1 MARRRGRMDPLRRQ
15 QAQQYLNDIIAGRV
29 NVNTGQY
36 NATVN
41 PGRFMGTNQNPSS
54 TNTPSNTSTGN
65 TSGNTSTGNTSG
77 NTSTGNSNSTSTSTS
92 VQRVD
97 FNSIVS
103 TLDNINQSTI
113 TILEILKKDFER
125 EKDDDKNKKNNSA
138 RQRRNRENSERE
150 VRENNAE
157 KKVNLFT
164 AIGKR
169 MLAPVKSILDTII
182 GYVMN
187 VFLGKVFV
195 DILNWIGDPKNQRK
209 LGNILRFL
217 QNFWPIILGG
227 YIYFG
232 TSFGKFVRSIISL
245 TRRAVPAL
253 IRAIANLNMKKLLLG
268 AGNLLKSPAVV
279 LGGGLIAGAAVS
291 SALSLP
297 SSDPEAS
304 PGTNQFDDS
313 LDFGGFAADPI
324 GPAFFNGGMNNSDM
338 LNMKMFD
345 AEEGGVVKGKKGKDK
360 NLGWLTDGEIV
371 LTEKARDKA
380 ILETGRD
387 PLEFNEDGSPNANKP
402 QIKGNVY
409 YAASGGVIGKDKYEF
424 NYPSMMGLN
433 ISPSFNMPKI
443 DPIIDIPMR
452 DTVMDASTSTEND
465 YSSNVVHNVLNNII
479 NHTTDKNNF
488 KTDNYFANNSRRDL
502 LENNNYFADNSRRD
516 LLENNNYFSNLY
528 SGDSFKPDKYFNN
541 VSDTGN
547 DKINMIKEDT
557 GIDIPGETIDR
568 QLYTVAVQPGEAK
581 VVVPNEVVQRGGLHH
596 IENIINMYDDGTS
609 FASKNSSALIPSPP
623 VKSEPVVTFISEG
636 DTGQVITPSSDEV
649 INDIEMLDA
658 SFISSRKLK
667 TLGVM

>member
-1 MARRRGRMDPLRRQ
+1 MASRRGRMDPSRRQ
-15 QAQQYLNDIIAGRV
+15 EAQQYLNDIIAGKV
-29 NVNTGQY
+29 DVYTGQ
-36 NATVN
+36 NKAPIN
-41 PGRFMGTNQNPSS
+41 PGKFMGTNQNPAP

-65 TSGNTSTGNTSG
+65 TSTGS
-77 NTSTGNSNSTSTSTS
+77 STSTS
-92 VQRVD
+92 VKKVD

-103 TLDNINQSTI
+103 TLENINQSTI
-113 TILEILKKDFER
+113 AILEILKKDFES
-125 EKDDDKNKKNNSA
+125 EKEDDSKDKKNNAA
-138 RQRRNRENSERE
+138 RQRRNKENSERE

-164 AIGKR
+164 SIGKR
-169 MLAPVKSILDTII
+169 MLSPVKSILDTII
-182 GYVMN
+182 GYIVN

-195 DILNWIGDPKNQRK
+195 DILNWMGDPKNQRK

-217 QNFWPIILGG
+217 KDWWPAIIGS
-227 YIYFG
+227 YILFG
-232 TSFGKFVRSIISL
+232 TSFGKFIRSITSL
-245 TRRAVPAL
+245 TFRAVASL
-253 IRAIANLNMKKLLLG
+253 IRGIANLNKKKLLLG

-291 SALSLP
+291 SALSSEMINSP

-304 PGTNQFDDS
+304 PGTNQFDDA

-324 GPAFFNGGMNNSDM
+324 GAAFFNGGMNNSDM

-409 YAASGGVIGKDKYEF
+409 YAASGGVIGKDKYQF
-424 NYPSMMGLN
+424 NYPPMMGLN
-433 ISPSFNMPKI
+433 ISPSFNMPKV

-452 DTVMDASTSTEND
+452 NTVMDASTSSEND
-465 YSSNVVHNVLNNII
+465 YSSNVVHNVLNTII
-479 NHTTDKNNF
+479 NHTTDKNTF
-488 KTDNYFANNSRRDL
+488 KTDNYFRDL
-502 LENNNYFADNSRRD
+502 LENNNYF
-516 LLENNNYFSNLY
+516 NNTY
-528 SGDSFKPDKYFNN
+528 SEDTFKTDKYFNS

-547 DKINMIKEDT
+547 DEINMIKEDT
-557 GIDIPGETIDR
+557 GIDIPGATIDR
-568 QLYTVAVQPGEAK
+568 QQYTFNVQPGEAH
-581 VVVPNEVVQRGGLHH
+581 VIVPNEVVQRGGLYH

-636 DTGQVITPSSDEV
+636 DTGQVVTPSSDEV
-649 INDIEMLDA
+649 VNDIEMLDA

>member
-1 MARRRGRMDPLRRQ
+1 MARRRGRMDPSRRQ
-15 QAQQYLNDIIAGRV
+15 QAQQYLNDIIAGKV
-29 NVNTGQY
+29 DVYTGQ
-36 NATVN
+36 NKAPIN
-41 PGRFMGTNQNPSS
+41 PGKFMGTNQNPAS
-54 TNTPSNTSTGN
+54 TNTPSNTS
-65 TSGNTSTGNTSG
+65 GNTSTGS
-77 NTSTGNSNSTSTSTS
+77 SSSTSTS
-92 VQRVD
+92 VKKVD

-103 TLDNINQSTI
+103 TLENINQSTI
-113 TILEILKKDFER
+113 AILEILKKDFES
-125 EKDDDKNKKNNSA
+125 EKEDDDKNKKNNTV
-138 RQRRNRENSERE
+138 RQRRDRENSERE

-164 AIGKR
+164 SIGKR

-187 VFLGKVFV
+187 VFLGKVFI

-217 QNFWPIILGG
+217 KDWWPAVIGSYIL
-227 YIYFG
+227 FG
-232 TSFGKFVRSIISL
+232 TSFGKFIRSITSL
-245 TRRAVPAL
+245 TVRAVASL
-253 IRAIANLNMKKLLLG
+253 IRGIANLNKKKLLLG
-268 AGNLLKSPAVV
+268 AGNLLKSPAVL

-291 SALSLP
+291 SVLSSEMINSP

-304 PGTNQFDDS
+304 PGTNQFDDA

-324 GPAFFNGGMNNSDM
+324 GAAFFNGGMNNSDM

-409 YAASGGVIGKDKYEF
+409 YAASGGVIGKDKYQF

-433 ISPSFNMPKI
+433 ISPSFNIPKV

-452 DTVMDASTSTEND
+452 NTVMDTSTSTEND

-488 KTDNYFANNSRRDL
+488 RTDNYF
-502 LENNNYFADNSRRD
+502 
-516 LLENNNYFSNLY
+516 SNTY
-528 SGDSFKPDKYFNN
+528 RGDIFKPNKYFNN
-541 VSDTGN
+541 VSDNQN
-547 DKINMIKEDT
+547 DKVNMIKEDT
-557 GIDIPGETIDR
+557 GIDIPGATIDR
-568 QLYTVAVQPGEAK
+568 QQYTFNVQPGEAH
-581 VVVPNEVVQRGGLHH
+581 VIVPNEVVQRGGLYH

-609 FASKNSSALIPSPP
+609 FASKNSSALIPNPP

-636 DTGQVITPSSDEV
+636 DTGQVVTPSSDEV
-649 INDIEMLDA
+649 VNDIEMLDA

>member
-1 MARRRGRMDPLRRQ
+1 MARRRGRMDPSRRQ
-15 QAQQYLNDIIAGRV
+15 QAQQYLNDIIAGKV
-29 NVNTGQY
+29 DVYTGQ
-36 NATVN
+36 NKDPIN
-41 PGRFMGTNQNPSS
+41 PGKFMGTNQNPAP
-54 TNTPSNTSTGN
+54 TNTPSNTSTG
-65 TSGNTSTGNTSG
+65 S
-77 NTSTGNSNSTSTSTS
+77 STSTS
-92 VQRVD
+92 VKKVD

-103 TLDNINQSTI
+103 TLENINQSTI
-113 TILEILKKDFER
+113 AILEILKKDFES
-125 EKDDDKNKKNNSA
+125 EKGDDNKDKKNNAA
-138 RQRRNRENSERE
+138 RQRRNKENSERE

-164 AIGKR
+164 SIGKR

-182 GYVMN
+182 DYVMN

-195 DILNWIGDPKNQRK
+195 DILNWMGDPKNQRK

-217 QNFWPIILGG
+217 KDWWPAIIGS
-227 YIYFG
+227 YILFG
-232 TSFGKFVRSIISL
+232 TSFGKFIRSITSL
-245 TRRAVPAL
+245 TVRAVAAL
-253 IRAIANLNMKKLLLG
+253 IRGIANLNKKKLLLG

-291 SALSLP
+291 SALSSEMINSP
-297 SSDPEAS
+297 SSDPESS
-304 PGTNQFDDS
+304 PGTNQFDDA

-324 GPAFFNGGMNNSDM
+324 GAAFFNGGMNNSDM

-345 AEEGGVVKGKKGKDK
+345 AEEGGVVRGKKGKDK

-402 QIKGNVY
+402 KIKGNVY
-409 YAASGGVIGKDKYEF
+409 YAASGGVIGKDKYQF

-433 ISPSFNMPKI
+433 ISPSFNMPKV

-465 YSSNVVHNVLNNII
+465 YSSNVVHNVLNTII
-479 NHTTDKNNF
+479 NRTTDKNTF
-488 KTDNYFANNSRRDL
+488 KTDNYFRDL
-502 LENNNYFADNSRRD
+502 LENNNYF
-516 LLENNNYFSNLY
+516 NNTY
-528 SGDSFKPDKYFNN
+528 SGDTFKTDKYFNS

-547 DKINMIKEDT
+547 DRINMIKEDT
-557 GIDIPGETIDR
+557 GIDIPGATIDR
-568 QLYTVAVQPGEAK
+568 QQYTFNVQPGEAH
-581 VVVPNEVVQRGGLHH
+581 VIVPNEAVQRGAVHH

-609 FASKNSSALIPSPP
+609 FASKNSSALIPNPP

-636 DTGQVITPSSDEV
+636 DTGQVVIPSSDEV
-649 INDIEMLDA
+649 ANDIEILDA

>member
-1 MARRRGRMDPLRRQ
+1 MARRRGRMDPSRRQ
-15 QAQQYLNDIIAGRV
+15 QAQQYLNDIIAGKV
-29 NVNTGQY
+29 DVYTGQ
-36 NATVN
+36 NKDPIN
-41 PGRFMGTNQNPSS
+41 PGKFMGTNQNPAP
-54 TNTPSNTSTGN
+54 TNTPSNTSTG
-65 TSGNTSTGNTSG
+65 S
-77 NTSTGNSNSTSTSTS
+77 STSTS
-92 VQRVD
+92 VKKVD

-103 TLDNINQSTI
+103 TLENINQSTI
-113 TILEILKKDFER
+113 AILEILKKDFES
-125 EKDDDKNKKNNSA
+125 EKGDDNKDKKNNAA
-138 RQRRNRENSERE
+138 RQRRNKENSERE

-164 AIGKR
+164 SIGKR

-182 GYVMN
+182 DYVMN

-195 DILNWIGDPKNQRK
+195 DILNWMGDPKNQRK

-217 QNFWPIILGG
+217 KDWWPAIIGS
-227 YIYFG
+227 YILFG
-232 TSFGKFVRSIISL
+232 TSFGKFIRSITSL
-245 TRRAVPAL
+245 TVRAVAAL
-253 IRAIANLNMKKLLLG
+253 IRGIANLNKKKLLLG

-291 SALSLP
+291 SALSSEMINSP
-297 SSDPEAS
+297 SSDPESS
-304 PGTNQFDDS
+304 PGTNQFDDA

-324 GPAFFNGGMNNSDM
+324 GAAFFNGGMNNSDM

-345 AEEGGVVKGKKGKDK
+345 AEEGGVVRGKKGKDK

-402 QIKGNVY
+402 KIKGNVY
-409 YAASGGVIGKDKYEF
+409 YAASGGVIGKDKYQF

-433 ISPSFNMPKI
+433 ISPSFNMPKV

-465 YSSNVVHNVLNNII
+465 YSSNVVHNVLNTII
-479 NHTTDKNNF
+479 NRTTDKNTF
-488 KTDNYFANNSRRDL
+488 KTDNYFRDL
-502 LENNNYFADNSRRD
+502 LENNNYF
-516 LLENNNYFSNLY
+516 NNTY
-528 SGDSFKPDKYFNN
+528 SGDTFKTDKYFNS

-547 DKINMIKEDT
+547 DRINMIKEDT
-557 GIDIPGETIDR
+557 GIDIPGATIDR
-568 QLYTVAVQPGEAK
+568 QQYTFNVQPGEAH
-581 VVVPNEVVQRGGLHH
+581 VIVPNEAVQRGAVHH

-609 FASKNSSALIPSPP
+609 FASKNSSALIPNPP

-636 DTGQVITPSSDEV
+636 DTGQVVIPSSDEV
-649 INDIEMLDA
+649 ANDIEMLDA

>member
-1 MARRRGRMDPLRRQ
+1 MASRRGRMDPSRRQ
-15 QAQQYLNDIIAGRV
+15 EAQQYLNDIIAGKV
-29 NVNTGQY
+29 DVYTGQ
-36 NATVN
+36 NKAPIN
-41 PGRFMGTNQNPSS
+41 PGKFMGTNQNPAP

-65 TSGNTSTGNTSG
+65 TSTGS
-77 NTSTGNSNSTSTSTS
+77 STSTS
-92 VQRVD
+92 VKKVD

-103 TLDNINQSTI
+103 TLENINQSTI
-113 TILEILKKDFER
+113 AILEILKKDFES
-125 EKDDDKNKKNNSA
+125 EKEDDSKDKKNNAA
-138 RQRRNRENSERE
+138 RQRRNKENSERE

-164 AIGKR
+164 SIGKR
-169 MLAPVKSILDTII
+169 MLSPVKSILDTII
-182 GYVMN
+182 GYIVN

-195 DILNWIGDPKNQRK
+195 DILNWMGDPKNQRK

-217 QNFWPIILGG
+217 KDWWPAIIGS
-227 YIYFG
+227 YILFG
-232 TSFGKFVRSIISL
+232 TSFGKFIRSITSL
-245 TRRAVPAL
+245 TFRAVASL
-253 IRAIANLNMKKLLLG
+253 IRGIANLNKKKLLLG

-291 SALSLP
+291 SALSSEMINSP

-304 PGTNQFDDS
+304 PGTNQFDDA

-324 GPAFFNGGMNNSDM
+324 GAAFFNGGMNNSDM

-409 YAASGGVIGKDKYEF
+409 YAASGGVIGKDKYQF
-424 NYPSMMGLN
+424 NYPPMTGLN
-433 ISPSFNMPKI
+433 ISPSFNMPKV

-452 DTVMDASTSTEND
+452 NTVMDASTSSEND
-465 YSSNVVHNVLNNII
+465 YSSNVVHNVLNTII
-479 NHTTDKNNF
+479 NHTTDKNTF
-488 KTDNYFANNSRRDL
+488 KTDNYFRDL
-502 LENNNYFADNSRRD
+502 LENNNYF
-516 LLENNNYFSNLY
+516 NNTY
-528 SGDSFKPDKYFNN
+528 SEDTFKTDKYFNS

-547 DKINMIKEDT
+547 DEINMIKEDT
-557 GIDIPGETIDR
+557 GIDIPGATIDR
-568 QLYTVAVQPGEAK
+568 QQYTFNVQPGEAH
-581 VVVPNEVVQRGGLHH
+581 VIVPNEVVQRGGLYH

-636 DTGQVITPSSDEV
+636 DTGQVVTPSSDEV
-649 INDIEMLDA
+649 VNDIEMLDA

>member
-1 MARRRGRMDPLRRQ
+1 MARRRGRMDPSRRK
-15 QAQQYLNDIIAGRV
+15 QAQQYLNDIIAGKV
-29 NVNTGQY
+29 DVYTGQ
-36 NATVN
+36 NKAPIN
-41 PGRFMGTNQNPSS
+41 PGKFMGTNQNPAP
-54 TNTPSNTSTGN
+54 TNTPSN
-65 TSGNTSTGNTSG
+65 TSGNTSTGS
-77 NTSTGNSNSTSTSTS
+77 SSSTSTSTS

-103 TLDNINQSTI
+103 TLENINQSTI
-113 TILEILKKDFER
+113 AILEILKKDFES
-125 EKDDDKNKKNNSA
+125 EKEDDDKNKKNNA
-138 RQRRNRENSERE
+138 VRQRRDRENSERE

-164 AIGKR
+164 SIGKR

-182 GYVMN
+182 GYIVN

-195 DILNWIGDPKNQRK
+195 DILNWMGDPKNQRK

-217 QNFWPIILGG
+217 KDWWPAIIGS
-227 YIYFG
+227 YILFG
-232 TSFGKFVRSIISL
+232 TSFGKFIRSITAL
-245 TRRAVPAL
+245 TFRAVPAL
-253 IRAIANLNMKKLLLG
+253 IRAIANLNKKKLLLG

-279 LGGGLIAGAAVS
+279 VGGGLIAGAAVS
-291 SALSLP
+291 SALSSEMINSP

-304 PGTNQFDDS
+304 PGTNQFDDA

-324 GPAFFNGGMNNSDM
+324 GAAFSNGGMNNSDM

-409 YAASGGVIGKDKYEF
+409 YAASGGVIGKDKYQF

-443 DPIIDIPMR
+443 DPIIGIPMR
-452 DTVMDASTSTEND
+452 DTVMDAPTSTEND

-479 NHTTDKNNF
+479 NHTADKNNF
-488 KTDNYFANNSRRDL
+488 RTDNYFRDL
-502 LENNNYFADNSRRD
+502 LENNNYF
-516 LLENNNYFSNLY
+516 NNTY
-528 SGDSFKPDKYFNN
+528 SGDTFKTDKYFNS

-547 DKINMIKEDT
+547 DEINMIKEDT
-557 GIDIPGETIDR
+557 GIDIPGATIDR
-568 QLYTVAVQPGEAK
+568 QQYTFNVQPGEAH
-581 VVVPNEVVQRGGLHH
+581 VIVPNEVVQRGGLYH

-609 FASKNSSALIPSPP
+609 FASKNSSALIPNPP

-636 DTGQVITPSSDEV
+636 DTGQVVTPSSDEV
-649 INDIEMLDA
+649 VNDIEMLDA

>member
-1 MARRRGRMDPLRRQ
+1 MARRRGRMTPARRQ
-15 QAQQYLNDIIAGRV
+15 QAQQYLSDIIAGRV

-36 NATVN
+36 NATIN
-41 PGRFMGTNQNPSS
+41 PGRFMGTNQNPAS

-65 TSGNTSTGNTSG
+65 TPGNTSTGNTSTG
-77 NTSTGNSNSTSTSTS
+77 NTSTGNSNSSSTS

-103 TLDNINQSTI
+103 TLENVNQSTI
-113 TILEILKKDFER
+113 AILEILKKDFQR

-138 RQRRNRENSERE
+138 RQRLNRENSERE

-164 AIGKR
+164 TIGKR

-217 QNFWPIILGG
+217 QNFWPLILGG

-253 IRAIANLNMKKLLLG
+253 IRAIANLNKKKLLLG

-313 LDFGGFAADPI
+313 LDFGGFTADPI
-324 GPAFFNGGMNNSDM
+324 GAAFFNGGMNSSDM
-338 LNMKMFD
+338 INMKMFD

-409 YAASGGVIGKDKYEF
+409 YAASGGVIGKDKYQF
-424 NYPSMMGLN
+424 NYPPMMGLN

-443 DPIIDIPMR
+443 DPIIGIPMR
-452 DTVMDASTSTEND
+452 DTVMDASTSTKND

-488 KTDNYFANNSRRDL
+488 RTDNYF
-502 LENNNYFADNSRRD
+502 
-516 LLENNNYFSNLY
+516 SNTHR
-528 SGDSFKPDKYFNN
+528 GDTFKTDKYFNS

-547 DKINMIKEDT
+547 DEINMIKEDT
-557 GIDIPGETIDR
+557 GIDIPGATIDR
-568 QLYTVAVQPGEAK
+568 QQYTFNVQPGEAH
-581 VVVPNEVVQRGGLHH
+581 VIVPNEVVQRGGLYH

-609 FASKNSSALIPSPP
+609 FASKNSSALIPNPP

-636 DTGQVITPSSDEV
+636 DTGQVVIPPSDEV
-649 INDIEMLDA
+649 VNDIEMLDA

>member
-1 MARRRGRMDPLRRQ
+1 MARRRGRMDPSRRK
-15 QAQQYLNDIIAGRV
+15 QAQQYLKDIIAGKV
-29 NVNTGQY
+29 DVYTGQ
-36 NATVN
+36 NKSTIN
-41 PGRFMGTNQNPSS
+41 PGKFMGTNQNPAS
-54 TNTPSNTSTGN
+54 TNTPSNTSTG
-65 TSGNTSTGNTSG
+65 SSSST
-77 NTSTGNSNSTSTSTS
+77 STSTSTS
-92 VQRVD
+92 VKKVD

-103 TLDNINQSTI
+103 TLENINQSTAA
-113 TILEILKKDFER
+113 ILEILKKDFES
-125 EKDDDKNKKNNSA
+125 EKEDDNKDKKNNSV
-138 RQRRNRENSERE
+138 RQRRNKENSERE

-164 AIGKR
+164 SIGKR

-195 DILNWIGDPKNQRK
+195 DILNWMGDPKNQRK

-217 QNFWPIILGG
+217 KDWWPAIIGS
-227 YIYFG
+227 YILFG
-232 TSFGKFVRSIISL
+232 TSFGKFIRSITSL
-245 TRRAVPAL
+245 TVRAVAAL
-253 IRAIANLNMKKLLLG
+253 IRGIANLNKKKLLLG
-268 AGNLLKSPAVV
+268 AGILGTVAIGSAIGSSIGSAISGDKEPKGDTTTTTYTSTDPFDAGTFDNVTYTGQDGKTLRKGDPGWEEALTKARGQMAPQPQFS
-279 LGGGLIAGAAVS
+279 GGGEND
-291 SALSLP
+291 LS
-297 SSDPEAS
+297 
-304 PGTNQFDDS
+304 
-313 LDFGGFAADPI
+313 
-324 GPAFFNGGMNNSDM
+324 
-338 LNMKMFD
+338 NMKPFD
-345 AEEGGVVKGKKGKDK
+345 AEDGGIVKGKKGKDK

-409 YAASGGVIGKDKYEF
+409 YAASGGVIGKDKYQF

-443 DPIIDIPMR
+443 DPIVDIPMR

-465 YSSNVVHNVLNNII
+465 YSSNVVHNVLNTII
-479 NHTTDKNNF
+479 NRTTDKNTF
-488 KTDNYFANNSRRDL
+488 KTDNYFRDL
-502 LENNNYFADNSRRD
+502 LENSNYF
-516 LLENNNYFSNLY
+516 NNTY
-528 SGDSFKPDKYFNN
+528 SGDTFKTDKYFNN

-609 FASKNSSALIPSPP
+609 FASKNSSALIPNPP

-636 DTGQVITPSSDEV
+636 DTGQVVVPSSDEV
-649 INDIEMLDA
+649 VNDIEMLDA